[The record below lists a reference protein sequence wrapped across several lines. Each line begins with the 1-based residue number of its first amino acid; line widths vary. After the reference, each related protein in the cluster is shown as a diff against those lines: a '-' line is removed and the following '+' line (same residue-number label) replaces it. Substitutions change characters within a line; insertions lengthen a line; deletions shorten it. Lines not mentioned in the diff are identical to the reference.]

1 MSQSQ
6 PNFDQF
12 PQNQPYQAR
21 SRSGGVFRFLIGCAT
36 VGLFCVLG
44 CGFLGF
50 FLFRTAVSQLNNLG
64 GEYIERGFEQ
74 RIGQMVAVDTPLSKP
89 TVLIGQMVS
98 INQPAQTD
106 LAIIAQL
113 GDVKANIIGNVDFK
127 GQSLIV
133 RPNAIIDGDLNIIAA
148 QVVDIQG
155 KVLGK
160 ISGSYQSLK
169 YEGKQYLNSAP
180 LPEPVEIKERDFELG
195 GIKVEE

>member
-6 PNFDQF
+6 PNLDNSHRTN
-12 PQNQPYQAR
+12 PISSITLRRSLSIPYWMCNR
-21 SRSGGVFRFLIGCAT
+21 WTI
-36 VGLFCVLG
+36 CVLG

-74 RIGQMVAVDTPLSKP
+74 RIGQMVAVETPLSKP
-89 TVLIGQMVS
+89 TVLIVKWS
-98 INQPAQTD
+98 PSSTSSNRPRHHCA
-106 LAIIAQL
+106 AW
-113 GDVKANIIGNVDFK
+113 DVKANIIGNVDFK

-180 LPEPVEIKERDFELG
+180 LPEPVEIKERDSN
-195 GIKVEE
+195 